1 MESAHHVGRMSVSTG
16 PDTSYN
22 EMANHCESLLMG
34 KQQKMSYLVSS
45 NPRQGTL
52 LTIASRT
59 GMDKQNASHG
69 GIPKVILVYYACIQ
83 CVSK

>member
-1 MESAHHVGRMSVSTG
+1 MQILESAHHVGRMSVSTG

-34 KQQKMSYLVSS
+34 KQQKMSYLV
-45 NPRQGTL
+45 NPHPRQGTL

-59 GMDKQNASHG
+59 GMDKQMASHG
-69 GIPKVILVYYACIQ
+69 NVPKVFLVYQ
-83 CVSK
+83 S